1 MPRFRPALLV
11 LLALVGSAGCDFGSN
26 PQASLYIAYAAETSV
41 PTDVYLDQAR
51 ELDDALPG
59 TVSEELY
66 TGVGGSRF
74 DLVPQL
80 PNTVTLGQRRFLD
93 FDDGVSYVAV
103 VVGTPHLNTRQVT
116 LDTLTLAAFPL
127 PAAGQLRVV
136 NGTTEPVDVYL
147 GAAGVP
153 LSSLTPVPLDRIGQI
168 SALLP
173 AHAVAT
179 VTARGS
185 TAVRYAV
192 GLHSGTDV
200 LVVGQS
206 TGYVFDGPAATPR

>member
-1 MPRFRPALLV
+1 MPRLRPALLAV
-11 LLALVGSAGCDFGSN
+11 LVLAGSAGCDFGSN

-41 PTDVYLDQAR
+41 PTDVYLDQTR
-51 ELDDALPG
+51 ELDDAMPG
-59 TVSEELY
+59 TISPTLD

-80 PNTVTLGQRRFLD
+80 PNSVTLGQRRFLD

-116 LDTLTLAAFPL
+116 LDTLTLAAFPV
-127 PAAGQLRVV
+127 PPDGQLRVV
-136 NGTTEPVDVYL
+136 NGTSDPVDVYL
-147 GAAGVP
+147 GSAGTP
-153 LSSLTPVPLDRIGQI
+153 ISSLTPVSLDRIGQI

-173 AHAVAT
+173 TAAVAT
-179 VTARGS
+179 ITDRGS

-192 GLHSGTDV
+192 GVHSGTDV
-200 LVVGQS
+200 LVVGHS
-206 TGYVFDGPAATPR
+206 TGYVFDGPAPN